1 MFLVKPRVVIQGWYG
16 NGNLGDEIILECMLS
31 QIRNQFPNA
40 TFVVVSDNPTA
51 VRRDHG
57 VASIRRG
64 RGRIQ
69 RFRRVF
75 ALMRADLFILGGGG
89 LLKQPGADEL
99 SVLTWAGPLDLAQ
112 EIGVPTMTYAIG
124 ISDGLSPRAMRAL
137 GRILNGTNEV
147 LVRDEGSAYIL
158 RTAGVSKVRPTAD
171 PSLLL
176 PELHQYAKSSLSNMH
191 PRVSV
196 FVNNWYPNKN
206 ASDQQKWERFQRS
219 VAASLDFLI
228 ESRSASI
235 KFVPMRIED
244 PGDDDRITAHD
255 LQELMTHG
263 ETVEIAERVPSSQE
277 LLDLVAGSDLVIGM
291 RLHSIITAA
300 ALGVPALALDYD
312 SKVRRFSDAIGASD
326 WVVGMDEPTP
336 NAIESLEAKAL
347 AGGYPTDQVC
357 AKVNE
362 LRALA
367 RENAMTAAEL
377 IREPSRKNRLVPR
390 MARALFAVVKR
401 LVGRSGDE

>member
-1 MFLVKPRVVIQGWYG
+1 MKPKVVIQGWYG
-16 NGNLGDEIILECMLS
+16 NGNLGDEIILECILS
-31 QIRNQFPNA
+31 QIRGQFPDA
-40 TFVVVSDNPTA
+40 TFVVVSDNPVA
-51 VRRDHG
+51 VKRDHG

-124 ISDGLSPRAMRAL
+124 ISDKLSPRAMRAL
-137 GRILNGTNEV
+137 GRILCGTNAV
-147 LVRDEGSAYIL
+147 LVRDKVSADIL
-158 RTAGVSKVRPTAD
+158 ETVGVSKARPTAD

-176 PELHQYAKSSLSNMH
+176 PELRRYEKSSRRNVKPM
-191 PRVSV
+191 VSV
-196 FVNNWYPNKN
+196 FVNNWYPNKSV
-206 ASDQQKWERFQRS
+206 SDQQTWERFQRS

-228 ESRSASI
+228 ETHSASVR
-235 KFVPMRIED
+235 FVPMRTED
-244 PGDDDRITAHD
+244 PGDDDRIVAHQ
-255 LQELMTHG
+255 LRELMAHG
-263 ETVEIAERVPSSQE
+263 ETVEMAEQVPSSQE
-277 LLDLVAGSDLVIGM
+277 LLDLVAESDLVVGM

-300 ALGVPALALDYD
+300 AMGVPAIAVDYD
-312 SKVRRFSDAIGASD
+312 SKVRRFCDTIGASD
-326 WVVGMDEPTP
+326 WVVGINQTTSS
-336 NAIESLEAKAL
+336 AIESLESKAL
-347 AGGYPTDQVC
+347 AGGYPGGQVG

-367 RENAMTAAEL
+367 RENARIAADL
-377 IREPSRKNRLVPR
+377 IREPSRNNHLVPR
-390 MARALFAVVKR
+390 MARATFAVVRR
-401 LVGRSGDE
+401 LLGRSGDD